1 MRKSVTRG
9 FVSIKTS
16 SIEGNNKRKTPGAE
30 YRREKGFR
38 QPPPR
43 AADATQPQRFESW
56 ARACDVSRKNTTSY
70 LRLFLPLFTT
80 RTEATRTGQRHR
92 TTRATIIESS
102 SVALRLGKSKVYIF
116 DICVYYFLR
125 WTPPNSVGG
134 ALKGLR
140 RFATRTITITS
151 NSSTRTSC
159 STSTSPSTG
168 TCTSESSGTSI
179 PIVSQRERGRNPL
192 STRQFANAKKA
203 KRSASC
209 ALFDSK
215 RAPEIAILHLRL
227 SRPTPRNAT
236 LQNIRFNHH

>member
-1 MRKSVTRG
+1 MSP
-9 FVSIKTS
+9 
-16 SIEGNNKRKTPGAE
+16 IEGNNKRKTPGAE

-70 LRLFLPLFTT
+70 LRLFLPLSTT
-80 RTEATRTGQRHR
+80 RTETTRTGQRHR
-92 TTRATIIESS
+92 TTRATIIESA

-116 DICVYYFLR
+116 DICVYYSLR

-140 RFATRTITITS
+140 RFATRTITS
-151 NSSTRTSC
+151 SSTRTSC
-159 STSTSPSTG
+159 STSTNPITG
-168 TCTSESSGTSI
+168 TCTSDSSGASI

-192 STRQFANAKKA
+192 CARQFANAKK
-203 KRSASC
+203 
-209 ALFDSK
+209 SK
-215 RAPEIAILHLRL
+215 TVSILC
-227 SRPTPRNAT
+227 S
-236 LQNIRFNHH
+236 F